1 MTHDDDRQERDD
13 FEPTPKRRDPERV
26 EPDTTATDPDE
37 HSFDLPD
44 GADPRVQQP
53 GD

>member
-13 FEPTPKRRDPERV
+13 FEPTIKRPDPERV
-26 EPDTTATDPDE
+26 VRDTTPTDADE
-37 HSFDLPD
+37 HSLDIPV
-44 GADPRVQQP
+44 GAEPRVQQP